1 MLFMK
6 VQVMSRKLIKPCK
19 PTPSNLRNFKIS
31 YLDEIPQPMNFSVLL
46 YYLSSSVANEKL
58 NKLEESLAEILPR
71 FYPLAG
77 RYIKENHL
85 VNCSDQGAE
94 YVEAQVDCTLLEHI
108 NGFKVNHDDDLN
120 DLLPCEIYAADEITD
135 PLLAIQVSKFKCGGL
150 EICVSISHRI
160 FDGTS
165 MGTFIDAWT
174 SVCRGD
180 NTETICPVFN
190 SPLLFPS
197 RNIVSRDSETTMK
210 TTKTEDSNIVSRM
223 FLFDKKAISSLRAN
237 AISSEESGKRQ
248 PSRVRV
254 VSALIIKALAR
265 VNQKIY
271 EKSRGLL
278 LSQAVNIRER
288 TIPPLPKYSCGNFS
302 VLSLTECTEEQCQNM
317 EFQAFV
323 RFLSNGI
330 DKTLAACANILSDHT
345 PIDTALESISKS
357 YMNDTNLVWFTDWS
371 KFRFY
376 QVDFGW
382 GKPIWTSIANPSTK
396 NYILLMDNKGSD
408 GIEAWIFLE
417 KKDMDFFEQDE
428 EIKLFT
434 T

>member
-1 MLFMK
+1 MK
-6 VQVMSRKLIKPCK
+6 VQVMSRKLIKPCE

-46 YYLSSSVANEKL
+46 YYLSSGVANQKL
-58 NKLEESLAEILPR
+58 NQLEESLAEILPR

-135 PLLAIQVSKFKCGGL
+135 PLLAIQVSKFQCGGL
-150 EICVSISHRI
+150 AICVSISHRI
-160 FDGTS
+160 FDGAS
-165 MGTFIDAWT
+165 MVTFIDAWT
-174 SVCRGD
+174 SACRGD

-210 TTKTEDSNIVSRM
+210 TTKTKDSNIVFLDSETTMKTTKTKDSNIVSRM
-223 FLFDKKAISSLRAN
+223 FVFDKKAISSLRAN
-237 AISSEESGKRQ
+237 AIRSEESGKRQ
-248 PSRVRV
+248 PSRVIL

-288 TIPPLPKYSCGNFS
+288 TIPPLPKYSCGNFGA
-302 VLSLTECTEEQCQNM
+302 LSLTECTEEQCRNM
-317 EFQAFV
+317 EFQDFV
-323 RFLSNGI
+323 RFLRDGI
-330 DKTLAACANILSDHT
+330 DKTLAACAHILSDHT
-345 PIDTALESISKS
+345 LIETALESISKS
-357 YMNDTNLVWFTDWS
+357 FMSDTNVFVYRLD
-371 KFRFY
+371 
-376 QVDFGW
+376 QVQ
-382 GKPIWTSIANPSTK
+382 
-396 NYILLMDNKGSD
+396 IL
-408 GIEAWIFLE
+408 
-417 KKDMDFFEQDE
+417 
-428 EIKLFT
+428 
-434 T
+434 